1 MGAVHFLPHGFR
13 LPDRSRPDLQHELE
27 LFENG
32 GQLFLRVWI
41 GGIEADMAMECVL
54 TKAQAEQLAHG
65 AQELAGR
72 LGF

>member
-1 MGAVHFLPHGFR
+1 MVAYHC
-13 LPDRSRPDLQHELE
+13 LPDDFLVTDRHTDGLHHELE

-32 GQLFLRVWI
+32 GELVLRVWV
-41 GGIEADMAMECVL
+41 GGRSADMPLDCLL
-54 TKAQAEQLAHG
+54 TKAQAQQFANG